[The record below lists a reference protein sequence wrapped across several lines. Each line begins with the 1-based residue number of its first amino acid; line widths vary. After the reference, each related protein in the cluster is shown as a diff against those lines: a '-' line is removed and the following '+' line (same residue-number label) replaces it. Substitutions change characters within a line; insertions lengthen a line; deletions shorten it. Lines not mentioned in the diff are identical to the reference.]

1 MAVPTPETQFT
12 RDILGNYMCNTSAE
26 AAGSG
31 PFDVVIVGGGTFGLS
46 LAQDLFFRSKRSGP
60 GSDPQDVLR
69 PLNYRILVLEGGP
82 FALPEHT
89 QDVPNLGLFGPGTQP
104 SASSA
109 LPATRQELIAQGKD
123 KQAILENW
131 GLPWNS
137 TERFGGLAY
146 CLGGR
151 SVYFGGWSPRYLE
164 TEMHTAPAGSITSA
178 TLWPAAVVQDLT
190 LERSL
195 KRGFELDAAKQ
206 TGVSAANDFING
218 IFHDLFRKKLFQAY
232 GTIPNAIAL
241 AELPD
246 YTAEAPEDVTPGLQD
261 QINTPPY
268 PNFVESLK
276 LDAPLT
282 VQATSRPGFFP
293 FNKFSSVP
301 LGIAGAR
308 AALGESGLNNDA
320 FKRLMIVPNC
330 HVKRLSTR
338 AYTLATGVTV
348 QEVIGIDTSNG
359 PLDLSAPIMGN
370 ANRRPVVI
378 LALGAVES
386 ARMALVSVP
395 GVPNG
400 NQMGANFMVH
410 LRKNVSF
417 TAPWPAGLVLKDQE
431 LSALLVR
438 CRANLTDGTPVHFHL
453 QITASAVPAGPSGG
467 GRSDSLLFQSVPDL
481 DDIHL
486 FSQTAPKQVD
496 VSIRAVGE
504 MVPNVGTN
512 SVAMTLPVD
521 NDEFGVPRVTV
532 NVVRSA
538 RDIETMGLMD
548 AAIDAV
554 AQKVFGVA
562 APQPNAATVVPDGLG
577 TTYHESGT
585 LRMGEDPAQSVVNP
599 DGQFHYVT
607 NLYAGDASVLPTC
620 GSANPVMNGIALRRR
635 LARRLVPEGDGIGS
649 GGAGRP
655 IQPFFQPA
663 MPPAPAKGTV
673 IQLFDGKTL
682 TNWRM
687 AGRGT
692 FHVIDG
698 ALQSVPSFDLGL
710 LWCTIPMPQNFRLE
724 LEFFIRTNQTN
735 SGVFIRFRNPQ
746 ATGYYNPAWSAVF
759 IPGQSAVPAG
769 FEIQIDNTGA
779 PDGLPKHRTGVVY
792 AVNYPGDPSPDP
804 ALPPA
809 QPGDFAN
816 PQSAL
821 VQGWNQYKIEVQ
833 ANVVTVNL
841 NGVNTCKYTNTDAS
855 RGQFSAA
862 EPTFIGLQS
871 YSNYGFPTAFR
882 NIRVTVL

>member
-12 RDILGNYMCNTSAE
+12 RDILGNYTCNTFAE
-26 AAGSG
+26 AVGSG
-31 PFDVVIVGGGTFGLS
+31 PFDVIIVGGGTFGLS
-46 LAQDLFFRSKRSGP
+46 LAQDLFFRTKRSGL
-60 GSDPQDVLR
+60 GSDPQDTLR
-69 PLNYRILVLEGGP
+69 PSNYRILVLDGGP
-82 FALPEHT
+82 FALPEHS
-89 QDVPNLGLFGPGTQP
+89 QDLPNLGLFAPGGQP
-104 SASSA
+104 SASSP
-109 LPATRQELIAQGKD
+109 LPATRQELIAQGRD

-151 SVYFGGWSPRYLE
+151 SLYFGGWSPRYLE
-164 TEMHTAPAGSITSA
+164 SEMHAAPVGSITSA
-178 TLWPAAVVQDLT
+178 TLWPAAVVEDLT
-190 LERSL
+190 LERKL
-195 KRGFELDAAKQ
+195 KKGFQLDAAKQ
-206 TGVSAANDFING
+206 TGVSAANDYING
-218 IFHDLFRKKLFQAY
+218 TFHDLYRKKLFQAY
-232 GTIPNAIAL
+232 GTIPNAVPL

-246 YTAEAPEDVTPGLQD
+246 YTAEAPEDITAGLQD

-276 LDAPLT
+276 VDAPLT

-301 LGIAGAR
+301 LGITGAR
-308 AALGESGLNNDA
+308 AAVGESGLNNDA

-330 HVKRLSTR
+330 HVKRLTTR
-338 AYTLATGVTV
+338 TYTLATGLTV

-359 PLDLSAPIMGN
+359 PIDLSAPIMGN
-370 ANRRPVVI
+370 SNRRPVVI
-378 LALGAVES
+378 LALGAIES
-386 ARMALVSVP
+386 ARMALVSVS

-400 NQMGANFMVH
+400 NQIGADFMVH

-417 TAPWPAGLVLKDQE
+417 TAPWPAGLVITDQE

-438 CRANLTDGTPVHFHL
+438 CRANLSDGTPVHFHL
-453 QITASAVPAGPSGG
+453 QITASAVPAGATGG

-481 DDIHL
+481 DDIRI

-504 MVPNVGTN
+504 MVPNLGIN
-512 SVAMTLPVD
+512 SVAMTAPMD
-521 NDEFGVPRVTV
+521 NDEYGVPRVTV
-532 NVVRSA
+532 SVVRSA
-538 RDIETMGLMD
+538 RDNETMTLMD
-548 AAIDAV
+548 AAINAV
-554 AQKVFGVA
+554 AQNVFGLT
-562 APQPNAATVVPDGLG
+562 APQPNAGAATPDGLG

-607 NLYAGDASVLPTC
+607 NLFAGDASVLPTC

-635 LARRLVPEGDGIGS
+635 LARRLAPEGDGIGS
-649 GGAGRP
+649 GGNRP
-655 IQPFFQPA
+655 IQPFFQPV
-663 MPPAPAKGTV
+663 MPPAPAVGTV
-673 IQLFDGKTL
+673 IPLFDGKTL
-682 TNWRM
+682 ANWRM

-692 FHVIDG
+692 FHVIDS

-710 LWCTIPMPQNFRLE
+710 LWCTTPMPQNFRLE
-724 LEFFIRTNQTN
+724 LEFFTRTNQTN
-735 SGVFIRFRNPQ
+735 SGVFVRFRNPQ

-759 IPGQSAVPAG
+759 IPGMSAVPAG

-792 AVNYPGDPSPDP
+792 AVNYPGDPTPDP

-816 PQSAL
+816 PQNAL
-821 VQGWNQYKIEVQ
+821 VMSWNQYRIEVQ
-833 ANVVTVNL
+833 GNIVTVNL
-841 NGVNTCKYTNTDAS
+841 NGVNTCKYTNTDAT
-855 RGQFSAA
+855 RAQFSAT

-871 YSNYGFPTAFR
+871 YSNYSYPTAFR